1 MKQTKTVY
9 QTNHAG
15 LLLGPVEADP
25 SPMEP
30 GVFLL
35 PAGAVETPP
44 PEDWPDGKWPRWTGA
59 AWSLVNRPQDPAQ
72 PSAEQKLAA
81 FLAANPDVQAMI
93 QEQTP

>member
-1 MKQTKTVY
+1 MSKTVY

-44 PEDWPDGKWPRWTGA
+44 PADWPAGKWPRWNGA
-59 AWSLVNRPQDPAQ
+59 TWQLVNRPAEPAQ